1 MWICCIIVL
10 LVLTIFY
17 WVTNSK
23 KSGFFP
29 ERVNVCEEAA
39 YLREKKVDPVEKKCA
54 ALYDYNLGNSLNAR
68 IDDDCKIRDLDFV
81 VNPLTMIYSNKPE
94 RLMFSNNLFAL
105 WPTNQY
111 YLHPTSEGLEY
122 YDPSCVN
129 VGMKKCTRKLSAD
142 NVPYTGDPVNKL
154 HLGDCINEQIK
165 EKFESR
171 RGSTWDR
178 QFFSGEGTLE
188 DDVRFPHPIPGEPSS
203 SSEFSPLSFAG
214 GRMELGFMPSKLAP
228 DGKFGTEY
236 VELDDRLKRYNCAHG
251 NTQH

>member
-1 MWICCIIVL
+1 MWLCCVIVL
-10 LVLTIFY
+10 LVLSIFY
-17 WVTNSK
+17 AVINSK

-39 YLREKKVDPVEKKCA
+39 WLREKKVDPIEKKCA

-68 IDDDCKIRDLDFV
+68 IDDDCKIQDMNMY

-94 RLMFSNNLFAL
+94 RLMFVNNLFAL
-105 WPTNQY
+105 WPGQQY
-111 YLHPTSEGLEY
+111 YMEKDNSGLEY

-129 VGMKKCTRKLSAD
+129 VGLKKCTYKLSAD
-142 NVPYTGDPVNKL
+142 NVPYTGDPVQKI

-178 QFFSGEGTLE
+178 QFFNGEGVLE
-188 DDVRFPHPIPGEPSS
+188 RDMRFPYPIPGEPSS

-214 GRMELGFMPSKLAP
+214 GRTELGFMPTKIM

-236 VELDDRLKRYNCAHG
+236 VEMDNRLRNYNCAHG
-251 NTQH
+251 NV